1 MMFRVAMLVKC
12 LYPGGKLSH
21 VPEIKENLKWSEIKC
36 NCGDKGLFNP
46 PKTFKTPRF
55 TPIKIN
61 SLDVPN
67 SREDYF

>member
-1 MMFRVAMLVKC
+1 MCRVATLVKMTISW
-12 LYPGGKLSH
+12 GKLSH

-36 NCGDKGLFNP
+36 NCGDKGVFNP
-46 PKTFKTPRF
+46 PQTFETPRF
-55 TPIKIN
+55 TPIEIN